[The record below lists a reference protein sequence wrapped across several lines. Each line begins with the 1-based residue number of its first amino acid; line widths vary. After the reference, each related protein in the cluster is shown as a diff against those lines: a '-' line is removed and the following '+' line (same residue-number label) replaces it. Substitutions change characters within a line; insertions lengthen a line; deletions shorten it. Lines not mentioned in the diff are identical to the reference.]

1 VSFDYLEG
9 GEAVSHGCHVLGHPK
24 PCRSSFCE
32 EKEREHAAVRAPLEA
47 RIVKLEAEL
56 SDQAARLTARS
67 LRIRVA
73 LEALV
78 ACVSGTAPLS
88 WAASGDLES
97 ASAWERNVLDRAGAP
112 LDVRA
117 DLESASAWE
126 RNVLDRIRA
135 AHASFEPTSDDE
147 ISHRQCAA
155 VTSDGK
161 VCRLETHLGV
171 HIADD
176 GFGGSV
182 WWV

>member
-1 VSFDYLEG
+1 M
-9 GEAVSHGCHVLGHPK
+9 SHGCHVLGHPK

-97 ASAWERNVLDRAGAP
+97 ASAWERNVLDR
-112 LDVRA
+112 
-117 DLESASAWE
+117 
-126 RNVLDRIRA
+126 IRA